1 VDTVRDPLLVLD
13 CTFNVAT
20 ASRSFL
26 REFDVISEKV
36 VRHSVYEIL
45 DGHFNVVGLAK
56 LIENALT
63 EHTVSEKFEI
73 NSFFPGIGQ
82 RIFIVGV
89 SEVLL
94 PQNSNK
100 AILLSF
106 HDVTQRRLIEN
117 EKADLLANTQKLL
130 EEKRVLLLEM
140 RHRIFNSLQ
149 IIANILMMK
158 TRATAS
164 QETRKHLEDAYAR
177 VMSVATIQR
186 HIDDAARTETV
197 KLAPYFTKIC
207 ESLAHSMIDDEW
219 RASVRYQFDDASV
232 ASAEA
237 VSLGLILTELVI
249 NSLKYGFP
257 TNRADAEVVVKFE
270 TSGTNWRLT
279 VSDNGVGR
287 PHDGAGSGD
296 GLGST
301 LVKALAQQ
309 VKAQI
314 ETVNSEHG
322 LTVAITH
329 ATFTSRPA

>member
-1 VDTVRDPLLVLD
+1 MDTVRDPLLVLD

-26 REFDVISEKV
+26 REFDVTSEKV
-36 VRHSVYEIL
+36 VGHSVYEIL

-63 EHTVSEKFEI
+63 EHTVSENFEI
-73 NSFFPGIGQ
+73 NSLFPRIGQ

-89 SEVLL
+89 SEVFFS
-94 PQNSNK
+94 QNSNK

-117 EKADLLANTQKLL
+117 EKADLLVNTQKLL

-197 KLAPYFTKIC
+197 KLAPYFTTIC

-219 RASVRYQFDDASV
+219 RPAVRYQFDDASV

-257 TNRADAEVVVKFE
+257 TNRADAEVVVKYE

-314 ETVNSEHG
+314 ETVSSEHG

>member
-1 VDTVRDPLLVLD
+1 MDTVRDPLLVLD

-322 LTVAITH
+322 LTVAVTH

>member
-1 VDTVRDPLLVLD
+1 MDTVRDPLLVLD

-26 REFDVISEKV
+26 HEFDVISEKV
-36 VRHSVYEIL
+36 VGHSVYEIL

-149 IIANILMMK
+149 IIANILLMK

-197 KLAPYFTKIC
+197 KLAPYFTTIC

-322 LTVAITH
+322 LTVAILSLIH
-329 ATFTSRPA
+329 I